1 MLAWL
6 PMYPAPPVT
15 IMFFGRL
22 TVCCEL
28 AQIVEDSTGSLIDS
42 ALVRNIE
49 TFVTRAPCRHPG
61 NGRMPDPALD
71 VGDAPAGVALI
82 PGAIEL
88 LGR

>member
-1 MLAWL
+1 LLAWL
-6 PMYPAPPVT
+6 PMYPAPPVA
-15 IMFFGRL
+15 IMFFERL

-28 AQIVEDSTGSLIDS
+28 AQIVEDSTGSLTDS

-49 TFVTRAPCRHPG
+49 TFPG